1 MQPKHKIRLLSVLIL
16 VGTLFFSSI
25 QIAHAQQT
33 STITATGLIGTA
45 GDTSVPL
52 TLTFSPL
59 GGEVNGTAT
68 SFLSETRSDG
78 TVFSIDINWL
88 MTGTFSGGDGGTV
101 TGDFSGT
108 VTTTSIPTFYYS
120 GTWSGNLYANGTGN
134 GTIDTTVTTVD
145 DSSSGQFTWQVS
157 FSPEEFAA
165 NLEPTVSADEIYKK
179 YGIQLISGTTTSG
192 SRDWNPHE
200 IKLMN
205 DVLSELP
212 KEMLAKMS
220 ISSIARSDQFYKGN
234 KLVPDTFGVYHSDTS
249 VIEILDFAHTPFDF
263 SDDASGDKEF
273 KATILHEMVHSMQ
286 FKKDEYSNYDNPYK
300 SPLVQS
306 YMDATTPV
314 NAVDTGIWE
323 NGWTY
328 FADRGKGSKWKNF
341 TGEGNSP
348 PTDYGLTNPMED
360 LSESVMMYV
369 YNPDQL
375 KNSSPLRYEFIRNQ
389 IFGGIEYENG
399 TQKTQ

>member
-1 MQPKHKIRLLSVLIL
+1 MQPKHKNRRLFVLIL

-33 STITATGLIGTA
+33 STITATGLIGTE

-68 SFLSETRSDG
+68 RILSETRSDG
-78 TVFSIDINWL
+78 TVFTIDINWL

-108 VTTTSIPTFYYS
+108 VTTTSLPTFYYT
-120 GTWSGNLYANGTGN
+120 GTWSGYLYANGTGN
-134 GTIDTTVTTVD
+134 GIIDTTVTTVD
-145 DSSSGQFTWQVS
+145 DSNSGQFDWQVS

-165 NLEPTVSADEIYKK
+165 NLEPTVSADDIYKK
-179 YGIQLISGTTTSG
+179 YGIQLISGTATSG
-192 SRDWNPHE
+192 TRNWTPHE
-200 IKLMN
+200 LKLMS

-212 KEMLAKMS
+212 KEMLARMS
-220 ISSIARSDQFYKGN
+220 ISSIARSEQYFKNNNPEPG
-234 KLVPDTFGVYHSDTS
+234 TFGVYHSNTS
-249 VIEILDFAHTPFDF
+249 TIEIFDHAHTPYDFDN
-263 SDDASGDKEF
+263 DPNGDMEF
-273 KATILHEMVHSMQ
+273 KATILHEMVHSLQ
-286 FKKDEYSNYDNPYK
+286 YRKDEYGNYDNAYK

-306 YMDATTPV
+306 YMDATTPL

-328 FADRGKGSKWKNF
+328 FEARGTGGNWKSF
-341 TGEGNSP
+341 SEEGNSP
-348 PTDYGLTNPMED
+348 PTNYGNKNPLED
-360 LSESVMMYV
+360 MSESVMMYV
-369 YNPDQL
+369 YNPEQL
-375 KNSSPLRYEFIRNQ
+375 MINSPLRYEFIRNQ

-399 TQKTQ
+399 VQKPQ